1 MNTIRKN
8 DTTVAKRYEMDS
20 KSISIEHNIKVIS
33 EPNIYLNLE
42 DESNTTEQESF
53 SLIQDNDVSN
63 INTNVQNL
71 SD

>member
-1 MNTIRKN
+1 
-8 DTTVAKRYEMDS
+8 MDS

-53 SLIQDNDVSN
+53 SLIKDNDVSDL
-63 INTNVQNL
+63 NTNVQNL

>member
-1 MNTIRKN
+1 
-8 DTTVAKRYEMDS
+8 MDS

-33 EPNIYLNLE
+33 EPIIYLNLE

-53 SLIQDNDVSN
+53 SLIQDNDVSDL
-63 INTNVQNL
+63 NTNVQNL